1 MSHIK
6 YELRNASHPE
16 DAKHYDTQRIR
27 DEFLVQ
33 NMFQTDM
40 INMVYSDY
48 DRFIVGGAYPVNKE
62 LSLDAI
68 DPLKAPYFL
77 ERRELGIIN
86 IGGEAKIT
94 LDGEVQIIGNKE
106 ALYVGKGT
114 QEVLF
119 ASSDKSNPAKL
130 YFNSAP
136 AHMDYPSKK
145 VTLADADAVEMGD
158 LGSSNARTINKLLV
172 HSVVKTNQLQMG
184 MTTFKPGSVWNTM
197 PCHTHSRRMEAYFY
211 FEVPENQAVCHF
223 MGQPQET
230 RHIWMHNEEA
240 VISPTWSLHAG
251 AGTAQYTFIWGM
263 AGENLDYGDM
273 DIVQPSE
280 LK

>member
-6 YELRNASHPE
+6 YEIRYASHHQ
-16 DAKHYDTQRIR
+16 DAKSYDTQRLR
-27 DEFLVQ
+27 DEYLVQ
-33 NMFQTDM
+33 GLFEKNM
-40 INMVYSDY
+40 INMVYTDY
-48 DRFIVGGAYPVNKE
+48 DRLIVGGAFPVEKA

-68 DPLKAPYFL
+68 DPLKADYFL
-77 ERRELGIIN
+77 FRRELGIIN
-86 IGGEAKIT
+86 IGGPAKIT
-94 LDGEVQIIGNKE
+94 TDGKVIELGHKE

-114 QEVLF
+114 KEVIM
-119 ASSDKSNPAKL
+119 ASVDSKSPARL

-136 AHMDYPSKK
+136 AHKEFPSKK
-145 VTLADADAVEMGD
+145 VTLADAEVAEMGTTE
-158 LGSSNARTINKLLV
+158 SSNKRKINKLIV
-172 HSVVKTNQLQMG
+172 NSVVETCQLQMG
-184 MTTFKPGSVWNTM
+184 MTSFYPGSVWNTM

-251 AGTAQYTFIWGM
+251 VGTATYTFIWGM
-263 AGENLDYGDM
+263 GGENLDYGDM

-280 LK
+280 LR

>member
-1 MSHIK
+1 MSHIN
-6 YELRNASHPE
+6 YEIRNASHPD

-27 DEFLVQ
+27 DEYLVQ
-33 NMFQTDM
+33 NLFQKDE

-48 DRFIVGGAYPVNKE
+48 DRFIVGGAYPVSKE
-62 LSLDAI
+62 IGLDAI

-94 LDGEVQIIGNKE
+94 LDGEVMIIGNKE
-106 ALYVGKGT
+106 ALYVGMGT
-114 QEVLF
+114 KKVLF
-119 ASSDKSNPAKL
+119 ASSDKGNPAKL

-136 AHMDYPSKK
+136 AHKEFPSKK

-172 HSVVKTNQLQMG
+172 HSVVQTNQLQMG

-197 PCHTHSRRMEAYFY
+197 PCHTHSRRMETYFY
-211 FEVPENQAVCHF
+211 FDVPENQAVCHF

-280 LK
+280 LR

>member
-6 YELRNASHPE
+6 YELRYASHPD

-33 NMFQTDM
+33 NLFQADM
-40 INMVYSDY
+40 INMTYTDY
-48 DRFIVGGAYPVNKE
+48 DRYIVGGAYPVNKE

-94 LDGEVQIIGNKE
+94 LDDEVLTIGHKE
-106 ALYVGKGT
+106 ALYVGMGT
-114 QEVLF
+114 KKVIF
-119 ASSDKSNPAKL
+119 ASSDKKNPAKL

-136 AHMDYPSKK
+136 AHKEFPSKK
-145 VTLADADAVEMGD
+145 VTLADADAVE
-158 LGSSNARTINKLLV
+158 LGSLNSSNERTINKLLV
-172 HSVVKTNQLQMG
+172 HGVVQTNQLQMG

-230 RHIWMHNEEA
+230 RHIWMQNEEA

-273 DIVQPSE
+273 DVVQPSE

>member
-1 MSHIK
+1 MGHIN
-6 YELRNASHPE
+6 YEIRNASHPD

-27 DEFLVQ
+27 DEYLVQ
-33 NMFQTDM
+33 NLFLKDE
-40 INMVYSDY
+40 ISMVYSDY
-48 DRFIVGGAYPVNKE
+48 DRFIVGGAFPVSKE

-94 LDGEVQIIGNKE
+94 LDGEVLMIGNKE
-106 ALYVGKGT
+106 ALYVGMGT
-114 QEVLF
+114 KKILF
-119 ASSDKSNPAKL
+119 ASTDKGNPAKL

-136 AHMDYPSKK
+136 AHKEYPSKK
-145 VTLADADAVEMGD
+145 VTLADADAVEMGE
-158 LGSSNARTINKLLV
+158 LSSSNERTINKLLV
-172 HSVVKTNQLQMG
+172 HGVVETNQLQMG

-230 RHIWMHNEEA
+230 RHIWMQNEEA

-280 LK
+280 LR